1 MRDSSLGPL
10 LAVFYGCGFLAGFNE
25 NLVNMALVAIM
36 GAFSVDAV
44 AAQWLVTGYMIAV
57 TVVVTCMAYL
67 YRRLSMRALFF
78 AAAALSIAGSAGGL
92 LAPSF
97 PLLLAARLVQAV
109 GTGVFI
115 PLMMNVI
122 VDRVPHERLGT
133 YLAIGSAMITIG
145 PATAPIVTGFMVS
158 DWGWRSVF
166 VVPLMAAAVLTVA
179 GAFVVRGGHAPERA
193 RFDLPSALLTAAGVT
208 LLCVGLSE
216 VTLRPAVGAA
226 SLIGAVAALGW
237 FARRQEHLAR
247 PLVSLEPL
255 HHGTFWPA
263 ALLVMVTMMTYFS
276 LSVMAPLYFEEAAGL
291 AASMAGVLMVA
302 PVLANATASVLSG
315 RALDRW
321 GEWPLLPTGL
331 AIAVTGLA
339 ATIAGALT
347 GSLAVATTGIFFG
360 YLGTGMVL
368 SPAQTAGLR
377 RLPDELDSHGVTLM
391 SMAVQLSACLGPAAY
406 VGIMSSATASA
417 AAAGVP
423 AAQASAEGFATAM
436 AAALV
441 VAAAG
446 LAIAFFYAR
455 FAKSRPL

>member
-1 MRDSSLGPL
+1 M
-10 LAVFYGCGFLAGFNE
+10 
-25 NLVNMALVAIM
+25 
-36 GAFSVDAV
+36 
-44 AAQWLVTGYMIAV
+44 
-57 TVVVTCMAYL
+57 
-67 YRRLSMRALFF
+67 
-78 AAAALSIAGSAGGL
+78 
-92 LAPSF
+92 
-97 PLLLAARLVQAV
+97 
-109 GTGVFI
+109 
-115 PLMMNVI
+115 
-122 VDRVPHERLGT
+122 
-133 YLAIGSAMITIG
+133 
-145 PATAPIVTGFMVS
+145 
-158 DWGWRSVF
+158 
-166 VVPLMAAAVLTVA
+166 
-179 GAFVVRGGHAPERA
+179 
-193 RFDLPSALLTAAGVT
+193 
-208 LLCVGLSE
+208 
-216 VTLRPAVGAA
+216 
-226 SLIGAVAALGW
+226 
-237 FARRQEHLAR
+237 
-247 PLVSLEPL
+247 EPL
-255 HHGTFWPA
+255 HHGMFWPA

-391 SMAVQLSACLGPAAY
+391 SMAVQLSAY

-455 FAKSRPL
+455 FAKRRRR

>member
-36 GAFSVDAV
+36 GDFSIDAV

-67 YRRLSMRALFF
+67 YRRLSMRTLFF

-158 DWGWRSVF
+158 DLGWRSVF
-166 VVPLMAAAVLTVA
+166 LVPLAAAVALTVA
-179 GAFVVRGGHAPERA
+179 GIFVVRGGREPERA

-226 SLIGAVAALGW
+226 ALIGAALALGW

-247 PLVSLEPL
+247 PLVSMEPL
-255 HHGTFWPA
+255 HHGMFWPA

-291 AASMAGVLMVA
+291 AASAAGVLMVA
-302 PVLANATASVLSG
+302 PVLANAAASVLSG

-321 GEWPLLPTGL
+321 GEWPLLPAGL
-331 AIAVTGLA
+331 AIAVAGLGI
-339 ATIAGALT
+339 TIAGALA
-347 GSLAVATTGIFFG
+347 GSVVATAGIFFG

-406 VGIMSSATASA
+406 IGIMSSATAAA

-423 AAQASAEGFATAM
+423 AAQASAEGFAGAM
-436 AAALV
+436 IAALV

-446 LAIAFFYAR
+446 LATAVFYAR
-455 FAKSRPL
+455 FTKRRPL

>member
-36 GAFSVDAV
+36 GDFSIDAV

-67 YRRLSMRALFF
+67 YRRLSMRTLFF
-78 AAAALSIAGSAGGL
+78 AAAALSIAGSAGGF
-92 LAPSF
+92 LAPNF
-97 PLLLAARLVQAV
+97 PLLLVARLVQAV

-122 VDRVPHERLGT
+122 VDRVPHGRLGT

-158 DWGWRSVF
+158 DLGWRSVF
-166 VVPLMAAAVLTVA
+166 LVPLAAAVALTVA
-179 GAFVVRGGHAPERA
+179 GIFVVRGGREPERA

-226 SLIGAVAALGW
+226 ALIGAAMALGW

-247 PLVSLEPL
+247 PLVSMEPL
-255 HHGTFWPA
+255 HHGMFWPA

-302 PVLANATASVLSG
+302 PVLANAAASVLSG

-321 GEWPLLPTGL
+321 GEWPLLPAGL
-331 AIAVTGLA
+331 AIAVAGLGI
-339 ATIAGALT
+339 TIAGALA
-347 GSLAVATTGIFFG
+347 GSVVVATAGIFFG

-377 RLPDELDSHGVTLM
+377 RLPEELDSHGVTLM

-406 VGIMSSATASA
+406 VGIMGSATAAASA
-417 AAAGVP
+417 AGAP
-423 AAQASAEGFATAM
+423 AAQASAEGFAGAM
-436 AAALV
+436 IAALV

-446 LAIAFFYAR
+446 LVTAVFYVR
-455 FAKSRPL
+455 FTKRRPL

>member
-36 GAFSVDAV
+36 GDFSIDAV

-67 YRRLSMRALFF
+67 YRRLSMRTLFF
-78 AAAALSIAGSAGGL
+78 AAAALSIAGSAGGF
-92 LAPSF
+92 LAPNF
-97 PLLLAARLVQAV
+97 PLLLVARLVQAV

-122 VDRVPHERLGT
+122 VDRVPHGRLGT

-158 DWGWRSVF
+158 DLGWRSVF
-166 VVPLMAAAVLTVA
+166 LVPLAAAVALTVA
-179 GAFVVRGGHAPERA
+179 GIFVVRGGREPERA

-226 SLIGAVAALGW
+226 ALIGAAMALGW

-247 PLVSLEPL
+247 PLVSMEPL
-255 HHGTFWPA
+255 HHGMFWPA

-302 PVLANATASVLSG
+302 PVLANAAASVLSG

-321 GEWPLLPTGL
+321 GEWPLLPAGL
-331 AIAVTGLA
+331 AIAVAGLGI
-339 ATIAGALT
+339 TIAGALA
-347 GSLAVATTGIFFG
+347 GSVVVATAGIFFG

-377 RLPDELDSHGVTLM
+377 RLPEELDSHGVTLM

-406 VGIMSSATASA
+406 VGIMGSATAAASA
-417 AAAGVP
+417 AGAP
-423 AAQASAEGFATAM
+423 AAQASAEGFAGAM
-436 AAALV
+436 IAALV

-446 LAIAFFYAR
+446 LVTAVFYAR
-455 FAKSRPL
+455 FTKRRPL